1 MAKLHK
7 VELYIIDVNDNYSNL
22 KEIMHDIGNST
33 DCSLIPFNSQEVEI
47 DWHDGI
53 DINLSNCPV
62 ENFREYFEVDVE
74 DEEKLGKCTYT
85 EGEYI
90 NYECEFLKNNKC
102 YIGNKDDFY
111 LGKDNY
117 WRFNGEW
124 CCDYYNP
131 ECGCCRPREE

>member
-1 MAKLHK
+1 MAKLYK
-7 VELYIIDVNDNYSNL
+7 MEMYIIDVDDNFKKLDRIIYNANVFS
-22 KEIMHDIGNST
+22 S
-33 DCSLIPFNSQEVEI
+33 CSFVPFNAQEVEVN
-47 DWHDGI
+47 WHDDI

-62 ENFREYFEVDVE
+62 ENFREYFEVETKDK
-74 DEEKLGKCTYT
+74 EELGKCIYT

-90 NYECEFLKNNKC
+90 NYECELLRNNKC

-111 LGKDNY
+111 LGEDNY

-131 ECGCCRPREE
+131 ECGCCNL